1 MAFVKVVKSKAY
13 FKRFQVKYRRR
24 REGKTDYYARKRL
37 VQQDKNK
44 YETPKFRFVVRRT
57 NQRIICQVVFAKIN
71 GDRVLCQA
79 DSFEL
84 KKYGLESGLTNYSAA
99 YATGLLCARRL
110 LTDLGLAEKYQGVAN
125 ASGEFYDVYEK
136 GKIDEERRP
145 FKAYLDVGLIR
156 TTTGNRIFGALKGA
170 VDGGIHIP
178 HKNKRFPGYGTE
190 EKKETYNADVHRKR
204 IFGVHVQEYMDKLEA
219 EDKDTYKSHFA
230 NWIKNLEKAKVKNL
244 EDLYKKVHA
253 AIRKDPKRVK
263 KERKQAPVR
272 KYADASKTVIV
283 DSKGRKYTRLRKI
296 TLAQRKERVQAKIQ
310 KAIAA
315 KQ

>member
-57 NQRIICQVVFAKIN
+57 NQRIICQVTFAKIN

-125 ASGEFYDVYEK
+125 ANGEFFDVYEK
-136 GKIDEERRP
+136 GNIDEERRP

-178 HKNKRFPGYGTE
+178 HKNKRFPGYGIE

-219 EDKDTYKSHFA
+219 DDKDTYKSHFSH
-230 NWIKNLEKAKVKNL
+230 WIKNIEKAKVKNL

-263 KERKQAPVR
+263 VVRKQAPVR
-272 KYADASKTVIV
+272 KYLDQSKTVIV

-296 TLAQRKERVQAKIQ
+296 TLAQRKQRVQEKIQ